1 MNLQKKLFNKR
12 QIKDFLMINLGVF
25 LMAIAYSV
33 FIDPNNLVIGGVGG
47 IATLLKDI
55 LTDFTIFGMHITSS
69 FIILIF
75 NGILLVFAFLFIG
88 KSFFLKTLYASIIY
102 PVYIFIL
109 ELVINLLGD
118 KFINLTLIAN
128 NLQQQTNLDTTT
140 IKVIMAGSYLV
151 FVIFG
156 AVISGIGLG
165 LALKRGASTG
175 GVDIIQQIF
184 LKYFKIPFSAS
195 LIIIDGT
202 IVLSA
207 CFYFQDLFTILY
219 GISFILI
226 SGFVLDSIAFSGF
239 NSRAVNIITKEP
251 LKIKQ
256 KIFEVLKRG
265 VTEVYARSGYE
276 EREFT
281 MIVCIMSNKEFY
293 KLKSIILEIDSK
305 AFIYVTRASEV
316 HGEGFSYD
324 SPQ

>member
-195 LIIIDGT
+195 LI
-202 IVLSA
+202 
-207 CFYFQDLFTILY
+207 
-219 GISFILI
+219 LI